1 MKNTVSS
8 KLLNGFVVVGI
19 ILTIL
24 VLVGTPLGLTAVFK
38 VSNIKVVNENMPWIL
53 TMFIYICAVPYVLAL
68 FKLKSICG
76 LLGDE
81 NPFSLKISE
90 EFKVIAICAFSEVI
104 LFIVSQLILCFVY
117 DFYLYVLTILPI
129 IIVSFISIIAGFL
142 SIVMSNIF
150 KKAAEIKEELDLT
163 F

>member
-1 MKNTVSS
+1 MKNTISS

-24 VLVGTPLGLTAVFK
+24 VLIGTPLGLTAVFK
-38 VSNIKVVNENMPWIL
+38 VSNIKVANENMPWIL
-53 TMFIYICAVPYVLAL
+53 TMFIYICAVPYVVAL

-76 LLGDE
+76 LLVKE

-90 EFKVIAICAFSEVI
+90 EFKVISVCAFTEAV
-104 LFIVSQLILCFVY
+104 LFIISQLTLYFVY
-117 DFYLYVLTILPI
+117 DFYLYILTILPI
-129 IIVSFISIIAGFL
+129 IIVLFICIISGFL